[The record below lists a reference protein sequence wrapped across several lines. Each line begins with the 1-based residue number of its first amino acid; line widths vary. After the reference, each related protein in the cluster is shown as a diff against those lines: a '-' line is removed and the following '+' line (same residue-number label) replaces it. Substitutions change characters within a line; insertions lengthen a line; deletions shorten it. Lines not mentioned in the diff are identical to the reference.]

1 MWKNGLFKIIFVIV
15 CIAIFS
21 TFSFA
26 EVADGHYKYIDNVP
40 YYIPKAGFVPDK
52 VTATRIAETV
62 LISLYGE
69 DVVNEEKPFNAELK
83 DGVWIVQGTFCGGTL
98 EVDSCL
104 GGVATVEISKK
115 TGKILRVALG
125 A

>member
-52 VTATRIAETV
+52 VTAIKIAV
-62 LISLYGE
+62 AVWIPIYGE
-69 DVVNEEKPFNAELK
+69 KEIEDQKPYEAVLK
-83 DGVWIVQGTFCGGTL
+83 DGIWYVSGFLPEDFLGGTA
-98 EVDSCL
+98 E
-104 GGVATVEISKK
+104 AEIVKEN
-115 TGKILRVALG
+115 GKIIRISHG
-125 A
+125 E